1 MKKGLKAISMML
13 VLVMLLFAVGCGS
26 APKQAEGS
34 ADAPATPAP
43 STETEKKVDFPKKPL
58 EIIVG
63 YAAGGANHLAA
74 ENLKPEAQEF
84 FGVPM
89 TVTAKPGAAS
99 AVANSFVAAAA
110 ADGYTLLNATLSL
123 PISLYT
129 GTVDFKKE
137 DFVGIAMYSN
147 VTPCMVVRADLPV
160 NTLAELVEYA
170 NANPDTFTWGH
181 SGVASTLHLAGCNML
196 NSMGIYDK
204 VKEMPF
210 TGTNEAVAQVL
221 GGHIDAVLSFPST
234 VQEQVKAGN
243 LKVLG
248 VSSTERVAEFPDAP
262 TFVEAGYDAVL
273 TSSRGIFVRSDT
285 PQEVLDIL
293 EAGFEGI
300 IKSEEFKERA
310 IKLGEPPV
318 YMNSKDFTALY
329 YDQCDKIGD
338 MVEKLGLNSSGK

>member
-1 MKKGLKAISMML
+1 MKKGQRLISIL
-13 VLVMLLFAVGCGS
+13 LVMAILLFAAGCNPKTEPVTDS
-26 APKQAEGS
+26 AKAPTEPASSAE
-34 ADAPATPAP
+34 P
-43 STETEKKVDFPKKPL
+43 EKKVDFPKKTI
-58 EIIVG
+58 EIVVG
-63 YAAGGANHLAA
+63 YAAGGANYISA
-74 ENLKPEAQEF
+74 ENLKPEAQEV
-84 FGVPM
+84 FGVPV
-89 TVTAKPGAAS
+89 TITAKPGAAS

-147 VTPCMVVRADLPV
+147 VTPCLVVRADLPV
-160 NTLAELVEYA
+160 NTLEELIAYA
-170 NANPDTFTWGH
+170 NEKPKEFTWGH

-196 NSMGIYDK
+196 NAMGIYDK

-234 VQEQVKAGN
+234 VLEHVKAGN

-248 VSSTERVAEFPDAP
+248 VSGTERVAEFPDAP
-262 TFVEAGYDAVL
+262 TFVESGYDAVL

-285 PQEVLDIL
+285 PKEIIDIL
-293 EAGFEGI
+293 EAGFEKVV
-300 IKSEEFKERA
+300 KSDDFRERA
-310 IKLGEPPV
+310 IKMGEPPV

-329 YDQCDKIGD
+329 YDQCDKIGV